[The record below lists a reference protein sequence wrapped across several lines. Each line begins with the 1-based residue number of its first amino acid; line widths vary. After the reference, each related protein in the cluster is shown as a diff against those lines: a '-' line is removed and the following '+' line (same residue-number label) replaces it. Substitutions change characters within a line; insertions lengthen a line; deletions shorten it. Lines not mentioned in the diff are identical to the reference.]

1 MVPLIIGVYPENGST
16 DVALDKPIVI
26 AFADA
31 IDESTITSDNI
42 IFENLNTISIVEWD
56 YSYNPET
63 CELTIIPKD
72 GYKDNVLFGLTDYRI
87 TIKNLASPNGEVMMG
102 EHQIRFTTVS
112 DSVEDVIEPP
122 SPIFTEEFAVV
133 STYPKQGSCNITPDA
148 IKIKFNKDVVP
159 DSVNSDTFKVTADA
173 IETLD
178 DIDFIDFDEIPGEY
192 IVSKNIVTFI
202 PCTEEIEQLG
212 FGSVIVTETLQNV
225 FYLPVYPVSSA
236 VILVDE
242 EPVDENYY
250 TVDLETGK
258 IVFDE
263 EHAPAE
269 GSVITAIIKVVK
281 ESEEPAPEEPNEPEE
296 PALEEP
302 DDPQEE
308 TPEEQ
313 EDEIPDEQEQSEE
326 PIEPE
331 GPEEAESKT
340 EEDTESEEP
349 EKLEPEETE
358 EELVVEVGV
367 GAYIAHFVNTFR
379 FNNTSALSVRLTV
392 GGVAVNEGVDYT
404 VDLKTGEITFTEGHE
419 PEVGAEVVALVRRR
433 SAFEDNK
440 KYTVILSGIQHLTE
454 EDEIETI
461 EPTMFSFYSRF
472 SPAYAT
478 IESVCVGY
486 SSVARIIRSMDPI
499 DVLELIRENSE
510 RAFWIAEYNNNAN
523 NITWD
528 PPETIVVEYVK
539 AKTRYD
545 IVFDKYIQ
553 ISGEASSKSLGDL
566 QIEYDTDIESL
577 LGLADRLKAMYEY
590 WENMLKGSR
599 SGKVRAQVFR
609 RGENYDEDPNYKS
622 RALKNWDGNKSW

>member
-87 TIKNLASPNGEVMMG
+87 TVKNLASPNGEVMMG

-133 STYPKQGSCNITPDA
+133 STYPKQGSYNITPDA

-159 DSVNSDTFKVTADA
+159 DSVNSDTFKVITDA

-178 DIDFIDFDEIPGEY
+178 DIDFIDFDKIPGEY

-225 FYLPVYPVSSA
+225 FYLPVCPVSSA

-269 GSVITAIIKVVK
+269 GSVITAIIKVVE
-281 ESEEPAPEEPNEPEE
+281 ESEEPVPEEP
-296 PALEEP
+296 
-302 DDPQEE
+302 
-308 TPEEQ
+308 
-313 EDEIPDEQEQSEE
+313 
-326 PIEPE
+326 
-331 GPEEAESKT
+331 K
-340 EEDTESEEP
+340 
-349 EKLEPEETE
+349 ETE
-358 EELVVEVGV
+358 EELVIEVGV

-392 GGVAVNEGVDYT
+392 GGIAVNEGVDYT

-566 QIEYDTDIESL
+566 QIEYDADIESL